1 MVDDYNIILNNFKNV
16 KGAKIKKNT
25 DAEGNPIL
33 VVTLG
38 NISMSFYFKVDDEG
52 KAYFDN
58 LIVSKATSDVV
69 FSIIQLNNE
78 GKVEDA
84 NIYDNPSEFR
94 ENLLTLL
101 TKGYKI
107 YRTKTHYYLS
117 TKIIVQIDVFLKKS
131 DKKATEFLKGNS
143 KTNR

>member
-16 KGAKIKKNT
+16 KGAKIEKDT

-38 NISMSFYFKVDDEG
+38 NIEMRFYFRVDDEG

-117 TKIIVQIDVFLKKS
+117 TKIIVQIDVFLKKVI
-131 DKKATEFLKGNS
+131 KKAAEFLKGNS
-143 KTNR
+143 N

>member
-1 MVDDYNIILNNFKNV
+1 MVDDYNIILNSFKNV
-16 KGAKIKKNT
+16 KGAKIEKDT

-143 KTNR
+143 N